1 MRRLALACAASI
13 LLYALA
19 FGLLLDRPL
28 SHGFLRDRM
37 EAKLARGAALMEPK
51 LVIIAGSNGPYSHR
65 CEAMEPILR
74 RPCVN
79 AGVAVGIGL
88 DTLFARWKP
97 LLRPGDIVYL
107 PLEQAQYTR
116 PRAAIIVGPDA
127 AIMLRHDR
135 GTLAALPP
143 DRWLGAVFAFD
154 LRALVMSGLEMT
166 LHAAGFRDPRAAFC
180 GMNAWGDQVG
190 HTAALAAAHAAGLAA
205 MTPTHLAAEAITA
218 GEGSREVARFIA
230 WARDRGIS
238 VVGGLSTGFED
249 HPIPAPTLAAI
260 RAVYEDLGARF
271 LALPTLSRYP
281 RSAFFDS
288 PDHLHE
294 DAQIAHARL
303 VAWGLAGEG
312 GGSGGGV
319 VPCASWVGDDET
331 VCPNRVGMRAEP

>member
-1 MRRLALACAASI
+1 MRRLALACATSI

-28 SHGFLRDRM
+28 NHGFLRDRL
-37 EAKLARGAALMEPK
+37 EAKLARGAAITEPK

-65 CEAMEPILR
+65 CEVMEPILH

-127 AIMLRHDR
+127 AIMLCHDR
-135 GTLAALPP
+135 TTLASLPP
-143 DRWLGAVFAFD
+143 DRWAGAVFAFD
-154 LRALVMSGLEMT
+154 ARALVMSGLEMT
-166 LHAAGFRDPRAAFC
+166 LRAAGFPDPRGSGA
-180 GMNAWGDQVG
+180 MNAWGDQVG
-190 HTAALAAAHAAGLAA
+190 HAAALAGEHAAARAA
-205 MTPTHLAAEAITA
+205 MTPVHQAAEAIAA
-218 GEGSREVARFIA
+218 GEGSREVARFLG
-230 WARDRGIS
+230 WARARGVT
-238 VVGGLSTGFED
+238 VVGGLATGFAD
-249 HPIPAPTLAAI
+249 SPIPAPTLAAI
-260 RAVYEDLGARF
+260 RAVYQAEGARF
-271 LALPTLSRYP
+271 LTLPNLSRYP

-303 VAWGLAGEG
+303 VAWGLVGEG

-319 VPCASWVGDDET
+319 VPCASWVGDEET
-331 VCPNRVGMRAEP
+331 ARPNLVGMRAEP